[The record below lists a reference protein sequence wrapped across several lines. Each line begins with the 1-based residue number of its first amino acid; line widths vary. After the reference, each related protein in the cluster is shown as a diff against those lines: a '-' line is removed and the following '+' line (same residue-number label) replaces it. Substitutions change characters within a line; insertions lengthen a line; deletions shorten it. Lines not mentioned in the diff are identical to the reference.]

1 MECDAEL
8 LAALDKMDAALAK
21 KPQAHGQVF
30 SQAARHLCAVR
41 EEWLRAGDP
50 GMRQQLGQLNGVI
63 SMVLAGHFPLGEV
76 PWAEL
81 ELARG
86 WLAALCPARKA
97 A

>member
-1 MECDAEL
+1 MECDSEL

-21 KPQAHGQVF
+21 KPKADGQVF

-41 EEWLRAGDP
+41 DEWLRAGDP
-50 GMRQQLGQLNGVI
+50 GLRQRLGHLNGII

-76 PWAEL
+76 PWEEL
-81 ELARG
+81 ELARS
-86 WLAALCPARKA
+86 WLAALCPHRKA